1 MRYHLK
7 YLNEKI
13 THINKVDEYLQPAQ
27 NREDNSDTQ
36 MIYVIVMEDLQMR
49 EV

>member
-13 THINKVDEYLQPAQ
+13 THINKVDEYLQPAH
-27 NREDNSDTQ
+27 NHEDSLITW